1 MKLLMLKQKVK
12 KYAGRRPLL
21 SYLLI
26 ASVLIM
32 SGVSGSLVLADQFD
46 QQIRDLQQQNV
57 ANQKIADE
65 LADRASNYQDAV
77 YKLEVQI
84 AGLQKEINANQAK
97 SDDLQK
103 QITTAEEELAKQK
116 KILGENIKTMYLESQ
131 ISTIEMLATSRNLS
145 DFVDKEQYR
154 AAVRDKIKS
163 TVDKITDLK
172 AQLKSQRDETEKL
185 LKEKRLMQSQFDG
198 ERAQQAQ
205 LLGYTEQQKV
215 QYDQQIKSN
224 RTRISELIRQ
234 QAIENARLFG
244 GGQII
249 VTSRCDIYPQNWCNA
264 PMDSLVDSWGMYNRE
279 CVSWTAFRV
288 ALSGRYMPYGGG
300 RGNANQWDDNARAAG
315 IPVDNNPRVGDV
327 AVSNS
332 GYYGHTMYVEAVND
346 DGTIAVSQF
355 NHDWGGT
362 YSFVPKM
369 PKGNLVFI
377 HF

>member
-46 QQIRDLQQQNV
+46 QQIRDLQQQNA

-65 LADRASNYQDAV
+65 LADRASDYQDAV

-84 AGLQKEINANQAK
+84 AGLQREINANQAK

-103 QITTAEEELAKQK
+103 QITVAEQELAKQK

-154 AAVRDKIKS
+154 TAVRDKIKS

-172 AQLKSQRDETEKL
+172 AQLKSQRDETERL

-205 LLGYTEQQKV
+205 LLGYTEQQKA

-288 ALSGRYMPYGGG
+288 ALSGRDMPYWGG
-300 RGNANQWDDNARAAG
+300 RGNANQWDDNARVAG